1 MNRKKES
8 TSAWLRPMNSGV
20 TVQHDTDFNTD
31 VKKKEKRSA
40 EVLPPKRCQRSS
52 RFRDGSGALVRF
64 TLPVPFAVK

>member
-1 MNRKKES
+1 MN
-8 TSAWLRPMNSGV
+8 AGV

-52 RFRDGSGALVRF
+52 RFILLGSLCR
-64 TLPVPFAVK
+64 LPPASY